1 MSEAAVAKAK
11 QPKAERKTEKKAKKA
26 EAAVS
31 EGAGRKRKS
40 AAASPK
46 KGPAKPQ
53 KTTEQIRAEKQALA
67 MWGLLSEGGA
77 AFGGKLKPRID
88 APERGALAQSG
99 LIEVTTVKRAYFL
112 TVTDTGWDWAEQH
125 LSDPLPENASVLHG
139 WLSRLQGF
147 LRVRDLRLPDF
158 FDPSAPAPEHAPIA
172 QSQPQYAELRER
184 IRVAYQVAAG
194 GFDRRLL
201 LRDLRPRLAD
211 LDRQL
216 VDSAL
221 MQMVRDG
228 EASLMQLDYRPDV
241 TDEDRA
247 ASLRIG
253 NEPRHII
260 WITA

>member
-1 MSEAAVAKAK
+1 MSEAAVAK
-11 QPKAERKTEKKAKKA
+11 EKKRTGQA
-26 EAAVS
+26 EK
-31 EGAGRKRKS
+31 GRSVPTKHPPKTREQKS
-40 AAASPK
+40 
-46 KGPAKPQ
+46 
-53 KTTEQIRAEKQALA
+53 AEKQALA
-67 MWGLLSEGGA
+67 MWALLGAGGEA
-77 AFGGKLKPRID
+77 YGGKLKPEIEKAEREALLKLGLIQ
-88 APERGALAQSG
+88 ATKRERGAIWLS
-99 LIEVTTVKRAYFL
+99 TT
-112 TVTDTGWDWAEQH
+112 DEGWDWAEQH
-125 LSDPLPENASVLHG
+125 LNEPLPEKNFGGAFVLRA
-139 WLSRLQGF
+139 WLTRLSQF
-147 LRVRDLRLPDF
+147 LQARGLRLSDF
-158 FDPSAPAPEHAPIA
+158 FLDQSAPSPGTSVAPA
-172 QSQPQYAELRER
+172 QPEYAKLRAR
-184 IRVAYQVAAG
+184 IRAAYQEVAG

-211 LDRQL
+211 LDRGS

>member
-11 QPKAERKTEKKAKKA
+11 QPKAEKKAKKA
-26 EAAVS
+26 EAAAS
-31 EGAGRKRKS
+31 DGAGRKRKG

-46 KGPAKPQ
+46 KSPAKPQ
-53 KTTEQIRAEKQALA
+53 KTAEQIRAEKQALA

-77 AFGGKLKPRID
+77 AYGGKLKPRID
-88 APERGALAQSG
+88 APERSALEQAG
-99 LIEVTTVKRAYFL
+99 LVEVSIVKRAYLL
-112 TVTDTGWDWAEQH
+112 TVTDKGWDWAEQH
-125 LSDPLPENASVLHG
+125 LGDPLPDNVTGASVLHG
-139 WLSRLQGF
+139 WLARLHAF
-147 LRVRDLRLPDF
+147 LQARGLRLSDF
-158 FDPSAPAPEHAPIA
+158 FVQSAPSPGAPAAQAQPEH
-172 QSQPQYAELRER
+172 AELRER
-184 IRVAYQVAAG
+184 IRAEYHEVAG

-247 ASLRIG
+247 ASLQIG

>member
-11 QPKAERKTEKKAKKA
+11 QPKAEKKAKKA
-26 EAAVS
+26 EATAS
-31 EGAGRKRKS
+31 DGAGRKRKS

-46 KGPAKPQ
+46 KSPAKPQ
-53 KTTEQIRAEKQALA
+53 KTAEQVRTEKQTLA

-77 AFGGKLKPRID
+77 AYGGKLKPRID
-88 APERGALAQSG
+88 PPERSALEQAG
-99 LIEVTTVKRAYFL
+99 LVEVTTVKRAYLL
-112 TVTDTGWDWAEQH
+112 TVTDKGWDWAEQH
-125 LSDPLPENASVLHG
+125 LGDPLPDNVTGASVLHG
-139 WLSRLQGF
+139 WLARLHTF
-147 LRVRDLRLPDF
+147 LQARGLRLSDF
-158 FDPSAPAPEHAPIA
+158 FVEQSVPVTDAPAAQHRPEHAV
-172 QSQPQYAELRER
+172 LRER
-184 IRVAYQVAAG
+184 IRAAYQEVAG

-211 LDRQL
+211 LDRQQ

-247 ASLRIG
+247 ASLQIG

-260 WITA
+260 WITV